1 MIKMDVL
8 FHKDELGYHQRITE
22 IIHADYDHVYRYLA
36 TKQISDWFPQLSFQQ
51 IDDVEM
57 LVFDMGEDEPAIQFD
72 ILVKQ
77 LNQEITFQWDEGVVR
92 IVLEAT
98 ENGTLLTLEEQM
110 PLNQALEQTA
120 NDFVGWYFQVLNI
133 RTISETGEPAPL
145 DMVDFMAL
153 EAETL
158 EVLENL

>member
-1 MIKMDVL
+1 MDVL

-22 IIHADYDHVYRYLA
+22 IIHTDYDHVYSYLA
-36 TKQISDWFPQLSFQQ
+36 TNRITDWFPQLSFKMNEE
-51 IDDVEM
+51 VES
-57 LVFDMGEDEPAIQFD
+57 LIFDMGEDESE
-72 ILVKQ
+72 LVFEIIDNR

-92 IVLEAT
+92 IVLEPT

-110 PLNQALEQTA
+110 PLNQALDQTA

-133 RTISETGEPAPL
+133 RTISETGDSAEL
-145 DMVDFMAL
+145 DILDFMVL

-158 EVLENL
+158 EILENL

>member
-1 MIKMDVL
+1 MIDKNI
-8 FHKDELGYHQRITE
+8 E
-22 IIHADYDHVYRYLA
+22 
-36 TKQISDWFPQLSFQQ
+36 
-51 IDDVEM
+51 
-57 LVFDMGEDEPAIQFD
+57 
-72 ILVKQ
+72 
-77 LNQEITFQWDEGVVR
+77 
-92 IVLEAT
+92 LEAT

-145 DMVDFMAL
+145 DMVDFRAL

>member
-1 MIKMDVL
+1 MDVL

-77 LNQEITFQWDEGVVR
+77 LNQGITFQWDEGVVR

-110 PLNQALEQTA
+110 PLNQA
-120 NDFVGWYFQVLNI
+120 DRKSVV
-133 RTISETGEPAPL
+133 
-145 DMVDFMAL
+145 
-153 EAETL
+153 
-158 EVLENL
+158 